1 MAQFDVY
8 ENINTS
14 SKKDMPFLLDVQND
28 ILDELNSRIV
38 VPLSI
43 NSKHAKILNPI
54 FTINSQNLI
63 MSTAQLSSIP
73 IKNIGIKVCSLK
85 HKRDEI
91 ISAIDFL
98 ITGY

>member
-43 NSKHAKILNPI
+43 NSKHAKILN
-54 FTINSQNLI
+54 Q
-63 MSTAQLSSIP
+63 
-73 IKNIGIKVCSLK
+73 
-85 HKRDEI
+85 
-91 ISAIDFL
+91 FL
-98 ITGY
+98 P